1 MIHSNKA
8 EALIKASESR
18 RNTAYPDPRT
28 GGDPWTIGYGHTG
41 PEVHKDLVWSDD
53 KVAAALDSDLARFDR
68 EVSTLIGNRP
78 TTQSQFDALI
88 DFAFN
93 LGTAALG
100 KSTLLKLH
108 NLGDYGG
115 AAKEF
120 ARWNKAK
127 GKVMTGLT
135 IRRAAEASLYRSK

>member
-1 MIHSNKA
+1 MSHSHNA
-8 EALIKASESR
+8 VSLIKTSEGK

-28 GGDPWTIGYGHTG
+28 GGEPWTIGYGHTG
-41 PEVHKDLVWSDD
+41 PEVHKGLVWTDEQVD
-53 KVAAALDSDLARFDR
+53 AALQSDLQRFDK
-68 EVSTLIGNRP
+68 EVSALVGNRP
-78 TTQSQFDALI
+78 TTQNQFDALV

-93 LGTAALG
+93 LGTTALS

-108 NLGDYGG
+108 NLGDFEG

-135 IRRAAEASLYRSK
+135 ARRSAEAALYRMK